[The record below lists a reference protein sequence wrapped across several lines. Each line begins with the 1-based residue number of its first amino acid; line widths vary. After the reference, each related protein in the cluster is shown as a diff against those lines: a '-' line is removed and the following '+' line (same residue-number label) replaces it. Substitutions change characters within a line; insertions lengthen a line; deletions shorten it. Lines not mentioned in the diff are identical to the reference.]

1 MSTFMHKLVEELRA
15 REQYL
20 EEHSDNPIFDNDESG
35 EYKRDYDKL
44 VAELKSFNERVEKAQ
59 EKGEPFEEHFE
70 REIEDEHNHLK
81 VKVESWSK
89 KFDS

>member
-1 MSTFMHKLVEELRA
+1 MTTFMHRLVEELRA

-20 EEHSDNPIFDNDESG
+20 EEHSEHPIFDNDESG

-44 VAELKSFNERVEKAQ
+44 VAELKAFNDRVVKAQ
-59 EKGEPFEEHFE
+59 EKGETFDEHFE
-70 REIEDEHNHLK
+70 REIKDEHNHLK

-89 KFDS
+89 KLDS

>member
-1 MSTFMHKLVEELRA
+1 MHRLVEELRA

-20 EEHSDNPIFDNDESG
+20 EEHSEHPIFDNDESG

-44 VAELKSFNERVEKAQ
+44 VAELKAFNDRVVKAQ
-59 EKGEPFEEHFE
+59 EKGESFDEHFE
-70 REIEDEHNHLK
+70 REIKDEHNHLK

-89 KFDS
+89 KLDS

>member
-1 MSTFMHKLVEELRA
+1 MTTFMHRLVEELRA

-20 EEHSDNPIFDNDESG
+20 EEHSEHPIFDNDESG

-44 VAELKSFNERVEKAQ
+44 VAELKAFNDRVVKAQ
-59 EKGEPFEEHFE
+59 EKGESFDEHFE
-70 REIEDEHNHLK
+70 REIKDEHNHLK

-89 KFDS
+89 KLDS